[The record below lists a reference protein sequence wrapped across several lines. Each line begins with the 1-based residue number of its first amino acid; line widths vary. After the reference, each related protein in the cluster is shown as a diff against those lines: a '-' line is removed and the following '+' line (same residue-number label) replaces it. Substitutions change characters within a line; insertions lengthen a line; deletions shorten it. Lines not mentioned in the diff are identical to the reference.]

1 MSNHIVKFMR
11 VRSARTHTRTPG
23 PGSHNAVRGEERSA
37 AYGYSKASDMDLSAC
52 ICTYVQACK
61 KVS

>member
-1 MSNHIVKFMR
+1 MKFMR

-52 ICTYVQACK
+52 ICTYRRAK
-61 KVS
+61 R